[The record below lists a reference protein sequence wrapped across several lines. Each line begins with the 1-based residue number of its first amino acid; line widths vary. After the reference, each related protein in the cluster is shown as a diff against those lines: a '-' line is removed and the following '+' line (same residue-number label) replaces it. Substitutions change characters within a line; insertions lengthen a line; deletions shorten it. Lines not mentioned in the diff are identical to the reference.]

1 MDTPTRAVEK
11 ALAAAGMNRAE
22 LSRKLNVTPQALS
35 RTLRVEQVVSQRS
48 LWPEILKEL
57 GLKVVLVPESES

>member
-1 MDTPTRAVEK
+1 
-11 ALAAAGMNRAE
+11 MNRAE